1 VKNWIPISIDLRS
14 SPAAVTWLEVGET
27 AFAEPF
33 FQQTVE
39 RFCTDHP
46 GARRLTTGLEELL
59 ATETAAGWGPRTRG
73 GAHEG
78 LPWEQEARFGGRAPG
93 AGTEGAFRGPV
104 PGRRE
109 PAGFIFHMS
118 RCGSTLVA
126 NLLRALR
133 HSRVIAEAPP
143 LNQILG
149 MPAASSALA
158 DRWGCADALAVLR
171 AAVHALGGR
180 PGGPYFVKFSSWN
193 VLYLPLVRAAFPEV
207 PWVFVYR
214 HPVEVM
220 VANLARQG
228 SWMRA
233 RSAPAVAAVLTGLD
247 PGEVAGLAP
256 EEYCAR
262 ALGHFCRAAVESPA
276 EGRLLVN
283 HRDLSLTLLPRLL
296 AFFRVTASEEERAAM
311 AAMLRFDAKDPER
324 HRLFTD
330 DSVARQAAASES
342 VRALAEQWV
351 MELYERLEREREAAA
366 DRPAAIPNSAPTS

>member
-1 VKNWIPISIDLRS
+1 MPLENWIPVSIDLRS

-39 RFCTDHP
+39 RFCADHP
-46 GARRLTTGLEELL
+46 DARRLTTGLEELL
-59 ATETAAGWGPRTRG
+59 AAEAAG
-73 GAHEG
+73 A
-78 LPWEQEARFGGRAPG
+78 
-93 AGTEGAFRGPV
+93 
-104 PGRRE
+104 RRE

-133 HSRVIAEAPP
+133 HSRVIAEAPA

-149 MPAASSALA
+149 MPAASSALT
-158 DRWGCADALAVLR
+158 DRQGCADALAVLR

-193 VLYLPLVRAAFPEV
+193 VFYLPLVRAAFPEV

-220 VANLARQG
+220 VANLAREG

-233 RSAPAVAAVLTGLD
+233 RSSPAVAAGVTGLD

-262 ALGHFCRAAVESPA
+262 ALARFCRAAVESPA
-276 EGRLLVN
+276 EGRLFVN
-283 HRDLSLTLLPRLL
+283 HRDLSLTLLPTLL

-311 AAMLRFDAKDPER
+311 AATMRFDAKDPER
-324 HRLFTD
+324 HRLFTPD
-330 DSVARQAAASES
+330 AVARQAAASPR
-342 VRALAEQWV
+342 VRALAEEWV
-351 MELYERLEREREAAA
+351 MEPYEQLERERFG
-366 DRPAAIPNSAPTS
+366 PAR

>member
-1 VKNWIPISIDLRS
+1 VNNWIPISIDLRS

-39 RFCTDHP
+39 RFYTDHP
-46 GARRLTTGLEELL
+46 GARGLTTGLEELL
-59 ATETAAGWGPRTRG
+59 AAEAAAGWGPRTV
-73 GAHEG
+73 
-78 LPWEQEARFGGRAPG
+78 P
-93 AGTEGAFRGPV
+93 AGTEGAFWGPG

-133 HSRVIAEAPP
+133 HSRVIAEAPA

-149 MPAASSALA
+149 MPATSSALA
-158 DRWGCADALAVLR
+158 DRRGCADALAVLR
-171 AAVHALGGR
+171 AAVYALGGR

-220 VANLARQG
+220 VANLAREG

-233 RSAPAVAAVLTGLD
+233 RSAPAVAAAVTGLD

-262 ALGHFCRAAVESPA
+262 ALGRFCRAAVESPA

-283 HRDLSLTLLPRLL
+283 HRDLTLALVPPLL
-296 AFFRVTASEEERAAM
+296 AFFHVTASEEERAAM
-311 AAMLRFDAKDPER
+311 AAILRFDAKDPER
-324 HRLFTD
+324 HRLFTQ
-330 DSVARQAAASES
+330 DSAARQAAASDR

-351 MELYERLEREREAAA
+351 MELYERLERELCF
-366 DRPAAIPNSAPTS
+366 PF